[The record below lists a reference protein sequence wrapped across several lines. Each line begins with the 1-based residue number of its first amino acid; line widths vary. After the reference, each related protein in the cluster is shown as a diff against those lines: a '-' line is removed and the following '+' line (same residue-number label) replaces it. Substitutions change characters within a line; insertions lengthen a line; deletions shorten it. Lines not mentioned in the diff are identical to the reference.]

1 MPDAASTDAVASQFK
16 ATEFVLFAGG
26 AVMTV
31 AVLVLAVVLYRHA
44 SREHR
49 QQLERERQA

>member
-1 MPDAASTDAVASQFK
+1 MAELDLR

-49 QQLERERQA
+49 QQLERERQAPPRKESGE